1 MQMEH
6 ESSEKPASSPIAL
19 VFTDMVGSSAA
30 KRAASLG
37 GDSGERDA
45 AFLAGIQ
52 IRHFKVV
59 RDCMNA
65 HGGTEIMTMGDAFF
79 LTFPDVESAV
89 RCSAEI
95 QMCLKSQPIMTAI
108 GPMQLRIGIHCGT
121 PKFVDNSW
129 HGKDVEIAGK
139 VEASASATQIT
150 LSEPARKLMGTVPG
164 VTLHPLGTFLLKESD
179 KVPLWDVD
187 YDGAGPRKPQVM
199 SIEETRRLA
208 RKRLLWR
215 TGIASLLLIVLLSG
229 GLWYR
234 HRQETILKAN
244 DKVVLT
250 AFNNQTGDPS
260 FDGAMQQALTM
271 ELDQSPFLRL
281 VSGEELRAGL
291 RSLKQAADQPVTPKI
306 ACKLSPGG
314 GIKAY
319 MTGSVSRSGTG
330 YTVTLDAHNC
340 ATGESLGHARDQA
353 PDKDHVLSA
362 LSRATS
368 SLRRDLGE
376 HYGSVKKYA
385 TLSGEVSGPDLMALQ
400 AFARA
405 ERDDSTITRPQAIG
419 FYRQATDL
427 FPEFAWAYARIG
439 MIDRRLGRTQDA
451 VNNLTK
457 AYELREHATERQ
469 RLAIEA
475 QLFEARGNLP
485 AAIAANQSLLKIYP
499 QDADALASMGKLY
512 TEAGDE
518 VRAAPYFQ
526 RAVDASPWDSA
537 AADQLAATW
546 LVLNNTTKAKQA
558 IDASAALSTGFN
570 ANLESNRVFYAFET
584 GDADWKRFAPNKDL
598 PDSFIA
604 EQSVSTVLYRTGQ
617 LKAARA
623 AVERGVASALRA
635 GSQTLAGKMLADAAL
650 SEAGYGVCTEVPAM
664 TKRALAYD
672 ASIQTLP
679 AATIAQLFCGP
690 DQGNLAELNKLAQEF
705 PENTRLNDIYLPEAS
720 AAMALLQHRPEDV
733 SALLEST
740 RPYRLASLAPTLEA
754 NALLELN
761 RPAEALAIL
770 APVLRS
776 PFNGMSVE
784 FAAERPRYGMA
795 LLLAGRTHALAG
807 DKAQALEDF
816 NGAIDLWKQADPG
829 FPPLRQALDEK
840 AALTAGKSL

>member
-1 MQMEH
+1 MEH
-6 ESSEKPASSPIAL
+6 ESSEKPATSPIAL

-65 HGGTEIMTMGDAFF
+65 HGGTEIMTIGDAFF
-79 LTFPDVESAV
+79 LTFPDVDSAV
-89 RCSAEI
+89 RCCAEI

-139 VEASASATQIT
+139 VESSGSATQII
-150 LSEPARKLMGTVPG
+150 LSEPARKLMGDVPG
-164 VTLHPLGTFLLKESD
+164 VALHPLGTFLLKD
-179 KVPLWDVD
+179 TDQVPLWDVD
-187 YDGAGPRKPQVM
+187 YDGAGPRLPQVM

-215 TGIASLLLIVLLSG
+215 GGIASLLLIVLLSG
-229 GLWYR
+229 WLWYR
-234 HRQETILKAN
+234 HRQLTILKAN

-291 RSLKQAADQPVTPKI
+291 RSLKQGMDQPVTAEI
-306 ACKLSPGG
+306 ACKLSPDG

-319 MTGSVSRSGTG
+319 VTGSIGRQGAG
-330 YTVTLDAHNC
+330 YTVALDAHNC
-340 ATGESLGHARDQA
+340 ATGESLGHAKDQA

-362 LSRATS
+362 LSRAAS

-385 TLSGEVSGPDLMALQ
+385 TLSGEASGPDLMALQ

-405 ERDDSTITRPQAIG
+405 ERGDGAVTPPQALG
-419 FYRQATDL
+419 FYRQATEL
-427 FPEFAWAYARIG
+427 FPGFAWAYARIG
-439 MIDRRLGRTQDA
+439 MIDQRLGRTQDA
-451 VNNLTK
+451 INNLAK
-457 AYELREHATERQ
+457 AYDLREHATQRQ
-469 RLAIEA
+469 RLTIEA

-526 RAVDASPWDSA
+526 RAVDAAPWDRA
-537 AADQLAATW
+537 AADQLAGTW
-546 LVLNNTTKAKQA
+546 LVLNNTSKAKEA
-558 IDASAALSTGFN
+558 MDASAALSMGSN
-570 ANLESNRVFYAFET
+570 SNLESNRVFYAFET
-584 GDADWKRFAPNKDL
+584 GDADWKRFVAPNKDL
-598 PDSFIA
+598 PDSFIV
-604 EQSVSTVLYRTGQ
+604 EQSVSNVLYRTGQ
-617 LKAARA
+617 LSAART
-623 AVERGVASALRA
+623 AVEQAVASALGA
-635 GSQTLAGKMLADAAL
+635 GSPIAAGKMLADAAL
-650 SEAGYGVCTEVPAM
+650 FEAGYGVCTEVPAM

-672 ASIQTLP
+672 ASAQTLP
-679 AATIAQLFCGP
+679 AATIAQLLCGP
-690 DQGNLAELNKLAQEF
+690 DQGSLAALNKLAQEF
-705 PENTRLNDIYLPEAS
+705 PENTRLNDIYLAEAS
-720 AAMALLQHRPEDV
+720 AAVALLQHRPEDV

-740 RPYRLASLAPTLEA
+740 RPYRVASLSPTLEA
-754 NALLELN
+754 EALLEMN

-776 PFNGMSVE
+776 PFNGMSVQ

-795 LLLAGRTHALAG
+795 LLLAGRAHAMAG
-807 DKAQALEDF
+807 DNAHAIENF
-816 NGAIDLWKQADPG
+816 NGAIDVWKHADPG
-829 FPPLRQALDEK
+829 FAPLREAVDQK
-840 AALTAGKSL
+840 AAIIAGKPL